1 MSMRD
6 YQLIYPM
13 FALVLLTMV
22 VLVTLFRRRVRAMRE
37 GKVTMRYFG
46 VYQGEG
52 EPEASAKA
60 ARHFS
65 NLFEAPTL
73 FYAGCLA
80 AMVTHDA
87 GIAVQVLAWIYVA
100 ARVVHA
106 IIHLGSNRIGQRVR
120 AYSIGWLALA
130 GLWIQVVAHVAL
142 NT

>member
-1 MSMRD
+1 MNN
-6 YQLIYPM
+6 YQLVYPM

-22 VLVTLFRRRVRAMRE
+22 VLATLFRRRVRAVRQ
-37 GKVTMRYFG
+37 GTVSMRYFG
-46 VYQGEG
+46 IYQGQG
-52 EPEASAKA
+52 EPEESAKA

-87 GIAVQVLAWIYVA
+87 GIAVQVLAWGYVA

-106 IIHLGSNRIGQRVR
+106 IIHLGANRIGHRMR
-120 AYSIGWLALA
+120 IYFAGWLALA
-130 GLWIQVVAHVAL
+130 ALWIQVLAHVAL
-142 NT
+142 NS

>member
-1 MSMRD
+1 MHD

-22 VLVTLFRRRVRAMRE
+22 VLVTLFRRRVRAVRE
-37 GKVTMRYFG
+37 GQISMGYFG
-46 VYQGEG
+46 IFQGER
-52 EPEASAKA
+52 EPEETAKA

-80 AMVTHDA
+80 AMLTHDV
-87 GIAVQVLAWIYVA
+87 GIAVQVLAWAYVA

-106 IIHLGSNRIGQRVR
+106 IIHLGGNRIGQRIK
-120 AYSIGWLALA
+120 AYGVGWLALA

-142 NT
+142 NS